1 MTDTE
6 RAQKVWEAF
15 KGELIVNPTE
25 DMKEALVTAIK
36 ELVSQCQYDNADWQA
51 PDDEMI
57 MDVKGVIMLANEL
70 EVL

>member
-1 MTDTE
+1 MNDK
-6 RAQKVWEAF
+6 AQKVWEAF
-15 KGELIVNPTE
+15 KAELTQPATD

-51 PDDEMI
+51 PDGEMI
-57 MDVKGVIMLANEL
+57 MDVKGVLMIANEL